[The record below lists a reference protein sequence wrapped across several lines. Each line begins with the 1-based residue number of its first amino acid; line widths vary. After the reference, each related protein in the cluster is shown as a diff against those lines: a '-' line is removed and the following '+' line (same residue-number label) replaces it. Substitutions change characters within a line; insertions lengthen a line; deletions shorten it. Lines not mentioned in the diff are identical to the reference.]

1 MLRWL
6 KKHARLAPET
16 GGNEEVRCC
25 LLVLAES
32 DADPAIRTF
41 EAAQLARLA
50 FSKNNALKKGG
61 MRGVSHLQGFLFHSL
76 SFHLFLAA
84 LMEAMQ
90 RSRSCLVSWRS
101 SVCSTVLSRSHIYGD
116 FELLLPCSL
125 LEHKKCKERFDRDH
139 CFDPSGYVRVQGR
152 GSHRRCP

>member
-25 LLVLAES
+25 LLVLTES

-116 FELLLPCSL
+116 FELLLCWSTKNARRGL
-125 LEHKKCKERFDRDH
+125 TETI